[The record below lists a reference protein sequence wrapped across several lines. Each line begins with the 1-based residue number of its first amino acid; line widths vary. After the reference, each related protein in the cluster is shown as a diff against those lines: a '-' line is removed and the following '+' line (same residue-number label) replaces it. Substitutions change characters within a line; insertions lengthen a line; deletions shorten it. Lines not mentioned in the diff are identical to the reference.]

1 MALQL
6 LRSQRARCSD
16 RKGKVRYLVILRDK
30 QGRPVDSREGVL
42 HYGKIRPGLAM
53 RTSNGNGQFDVE
65 HETKKPLGK
74 IDVRILEFGV
84 PE

>member
-1 MALQL
+1 M
-6 LRSQRARCSD
+6 
-16 RKGKVRYLVILRDK
+16 GGI
-30 QGRPVDSREGVL
+30 
-42 HYGKIRPGLAM
+42 
-53 RTSNGNGQFDVE
+53 FDVE